1 MDFKTT
7 FTNRRRSAFTLIETM
22 VAVGISGLLLAAIAG
37 TSSFTARSFAGLAN
51 YTDLDHMSRNAL
63 DRMSQE
69 IRQTRRLIAGT
80 TNRLAFED
88 SDGGTLEYIYN
99 SSSRTL
105 RRHKTGGGL
114 TASKVLLENCDQLT
128 FSMYQRNPIGGTYDV
143 HPTATPANCK
153 LVQLRWT
160 CSRDLITAR
169 ANTESV
175 QSSKIV
181 IRKQ

>member
-7 FTNRRRSAFTLIETM
+7 FTNRRRSAFTLIETTI
-22 VAVGISGLLLAAIAG
+22 AVGIAGLLLAAIAG
-37 TSSFTARSFAGLAN
+37 ASSFTARSFAGLAN

-63 DRMSQE
+63 DTMSQE
-69 IRQTRRLIAGT
+69 IRQTRRLIDGS

-99 SSSRTL
+99 PNSHTL
-105 RRHKTGGGL
+105 RRVKTGGGGGG
-114 TASKVLLENCDQLT
+114 SKTLLENCDQLA
-128 FSMYQRNPIGGTYDV
+128 FSMFQRNPVAGTYDV
-143 HPTATPANCK
+143 YPTATPSNCK

-160 CSRDLITAR
+160 CSRDLITAK